1 MGRGPVL
8 RACGPFH
15 STLVAALS
23 QLEPDEAD
31 FGKRCFGYGR
41 LGWGLGFMG
50 H

>member
-8 RACGPFH
+8 RADFTTDRPM
-15 STLVAALS
+15 VATFG

-31 FGKRCFGYGR
+31 FGKRCFGYSR